1 MIRSGPTFTH
11 SFLRAV
17 RIALM
22 FVPLVLAFRLDLSS
36 AKHTMTFAS
45 VQPKNAQTEKAPG
58 VAQNMR

>member
-1 MIRSGPTFTH
+1 
-11 SFLRAV
+11 
-17 RIALM
+17 M

-36 AKHTMTFAS
+36 AKHTMPFAS

>member
-1 MIRSGPTFTH
+1 MIRPGPTFAY

-36 AKHTMTFAS
+36 AKHTMPLAS